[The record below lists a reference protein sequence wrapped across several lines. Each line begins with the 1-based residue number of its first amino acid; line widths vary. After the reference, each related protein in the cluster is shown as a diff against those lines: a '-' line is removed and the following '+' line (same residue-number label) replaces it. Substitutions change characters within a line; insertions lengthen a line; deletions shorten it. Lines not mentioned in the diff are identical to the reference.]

1 MNVNE
6 QKKKMVKITYR
17 MKIHCIDIPT
27 PGVETRNNTPLPL
40 SRGESENLLFGGE
53 TSYFCASVHSCLLLT
68 FLISLKFCL
77 FSFYTKEEVI
87 LILVVI
93 CQVFLLLV

>member
-1 MNVNE
+1 
-6 QKKKMVKITYR
+6 MVKITYR

-77 FSFYTKEEVI
+77 SSFYMKAAVT
-87 LILVVI
+87 
-93 CQVFLLLV
+93 QVPAMIFQ